1 MKQQKKIKN
10 KIGGDRVTDIVINTI
25 LILLSIVT
33 LYPLWYVII
42 ASFSSADAVKN
53 GEVFLW
59 IKDINLDAYKNAL
72 ADATIL
78 TGYRNSM
85 IYLFVGTLMMLLVT
99 LPCAY
104 ALSRKNLKGRR
115 FWNLFFLITMYFSG
129 GLVPAYLLHS
139 SIGWIN
145 TPWVLL
151 VPGCVNVYYMILARS
166 SFQEMPESLHD
177 AAIIDGA
184 SEFYYFIK
192 IVIPLS
198 KAVIAT
204 VFLFSALGWWNSYM
218 PFLIYIRKPEFQSLQ
233 VVLRTIF
240 TRYDASMA
248 AMTPTEFAHAMD
260 KTEMLRFSTAVLAS
274 LPFCLLYPFVQKY
287 FNRGVMIGA
296 VKG

>member
-1 MKQQKKIKN
+1 MATTE
-10 KIGGDRVTDIVINTI
+10 D
-25 LILLSIVT
+25 
-33 LYPLWYVII
+33 VII
-42 ASFSSADAVKN
+42 LKVGTDEAVKSVGDLKN
-53 GEVFLW
+53 NIKELKKQLDGYKEATGEVDEQGKKVYKTIEGLA
-59 IKDINLDAYKNAL
+59 IGSDAYKNAL

-85 IYLFVGTLMMLLVT
+85 IYLFVGTLMKLLAT

-129 GLVPAYLLHS
+129 GLVPTYLLHS

-151 VPGCVNVYYMILARS
+151 IPGCVNVYYMILARS

-218 PFLIYIRKPEFQSLQ
+218 PFLIF
-233 VVLRTIF
+233 
-240 TRYDASMA
+240 
-248 AMTPTEFAHAMD
+248 
-260 KTEMLRFSTAVLAS
+260 
-274 LPFCLLYPFVQKY
+274 
-287 FNRGVMIGA
+287 
-296 VKG
+296 